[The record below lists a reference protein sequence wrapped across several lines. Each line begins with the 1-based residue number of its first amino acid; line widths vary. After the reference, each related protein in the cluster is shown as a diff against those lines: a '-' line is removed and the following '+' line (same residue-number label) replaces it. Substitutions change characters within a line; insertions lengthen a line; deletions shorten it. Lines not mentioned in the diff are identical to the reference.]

1 MKAKKTGI
9 GLIPL
14 IIFALF
20 LSLIFLTS
28 HLYPLYFYTAYISL
42 KDSSDSN
49 LNLRLNEDINVGNVF
64 SDKKPSTDW
73 KLIETNH
80 FRLYA
85 PKNWLVGSITDGS
98 EEYIGLSKKLVDGKD
113 WNFAINMGRE
123 KTLRDSLVAKVK
135 DIELIQHE
143 IPQYRDPTY
152 RQFCR
157 INFSN
162 YHGFL
167 LIDTIFFTHKG
178 KVYEVYLDPS
188 LGSTNEDFLKI
199 LSTLEIKINFP

>member
-1 MKAKKTGI
+1 MATRTKRVNINLVIWVT
-9 GLIPL
+9 L
-14 IIFALF
+14 ALLF
-20 LSLIFLTS
+20 SLIFLLTS
-28 HLYPLYFYTAYISL
+28 RIYPLYFYTAYISL
-42 KDSSDSN
+42 KDSSDSD
-49 LNLRLNEDINVGNVF
+49 LDLRLNDNINVGNQF
-64 SDKKPSTDW
+64 FDKKPPADW

-85 PKNWLVGSITDGS
+85 PKNWPVGSITDGS
-98 EEYIGLSKKLVDGKD
+98 REYIGLSKKFVDGKD
-113 WNFAINMGRE
+113 WDFAVNVGRE
-123 KTLRDSLVAKVK
+123 KTLRDSLVTKMK

-157 INFSN
+157 INFSK

-178 KVYEVYLDPS
+178 KVYEVYLDSS
-188 LGSTNEDFLKI
+188 LDSTNEDFLKI
-199 LSTLEIKINFP
+199 LSTLEIKN